1 MKRLAALTF
10 VLLSLGLPL
19 GSQACGGPTFI
30 VQQYAGPARPAG
42 TIAVVRF
49 NGRERL
55 LWDSLDGEAAQ
66 VQVPEDSR
74 LHVEVLPGTHRVGVR
89 DPSAPE
95 PAHVAAFFA
104 EPGKVYRPV
113 FAPGAGSALRV
124 YEVDASSDALVRD
137 VTLAPTAAT
146 SSTHPPAPAPASRP
160 PPALTLKPDPDQDAA
175 AAEIAAP
182 PAEAGAAP

>member
-1 MKRLAALTF
+1 MKRLAAFAF
-10 VLLSLGLPL
+10 VLLSLVLPL

-30 VQQYAGPARPAG
+30 VQQYAGPVRPAG

-55 LWDSLDGEAAQ
+55 IWDSLDGEAAQ

-74 LHVEVLPGTHRVGVR
+74 LHVEMLPGTHRVGVR

-95 PAHVAAFFA
+95 PAHVASFFA

-113 FAPGAGSALRV
+113 FAPGAGSVLRV
-124 YEVDASSDALVRD
+124 YEVDASSDALLRD
-137 VTLAPTAAT
+137 VTLAPTAGSGA
-146 SSTHPPAPAPASRP
+146 THPAPPRTSRP
-160 PPALTLKPDPDQDAA
+160 PPALTLKPEPDQDAA
-175 AAEIAAP
+175 AAETAAP
-182 PAEAGAAP
+182 PVEAGAAP